1 MAPPRFTLKQEHIMI
16 RQTSTLTDVRSDP
29 KAVNPLLYRFEAQL
43 EVTPIGVVPEGLRMA
58 NSFEGRVT
66 RGIMEGARV
75 WGIDH
80 LLLRSD
86 GVAVIDAQ
94 KTISQGRAHLYEHV
108 RGYGLPPQGLQ
119 MPPLE
124 TLLDPSFAWPDVLF
138 PVLGSSTFRAAAPEL
153 QHLNRA
159 ISRIDGWF
167 SFATG
172 GLAIETRLVSHE
184 SSVAGPPPSS
194 GFNKGAVGV

>member
-1 MAPPRFTLKQEHIMI
+1 MI
-16 RQTSTLTDVRSDP
+16 HQTSTLAEVHPER
-29 KAVNPLLYRFEAQL
+29 KAAHPLLYRFEAQL
-43 EVTPIGVVPEGLRMA
+43 EVTPIGLVPEGIRMA
-58 NSFEGRVT
+58 NAFEGRVT

-94 KTISQGRAHLYEHV
+94 KAISQGDTHLYEHV

-124 TLLDPSFAWPDVLF
+124 TLLDPSFEWPDVLF
-138 PVLGSSTFRAAAPEL
+138 PILGSSTFRAAAPEL
-153 QHLNRA
+153 QYLNRA

-172 GLAIETRLVSHE
+172 SLVIETRLMSHE
-184 SSVAGPPPSS
+184 TSVAGPSRSS
-194 GFNKGAVGV
+194 GS